1 MKYVKARGNMKVL
14 VVNTGS
20 SSLKYQLIDSENEKV
35 MAKGLCERIGLVN
48 GIHTYTCTDGSSFTQ
63 ECVMRDHS
71 YAFKIMLDALISSEH
86 GVLKS
91 VSDIDAVGHRI
102 VHGGERFS
110 KPVIIDES
118 VLKTIEECVD
128 LAPLHNP
135 AGILG
140 IRVCQDVLRDI
151 PMVAVFDTAFH
162 QTIPDYAYMYA
173 IPYEMYEK
181 YGVRKYGFHGTNHK
195 YVSQRA
201 SEIINKPLDKIK
213 IISCHLGSG
222 ASICAIDRGKSIDTS
237 MGFTPLAGLAMGTRS
252 GTIDPSI
259 ISYIM
264 EKKNMTVEEVNDYL
278 NKQSGLLGVSGI
290 SSDFRDLIKAKSEG
304 NKRAS
309 LALSIFAYRVKKY
322 ICEYVGIMGG
332 IDALIFTAGVGENNA
347 FIREHITT
355 NLDIFGIKL
364 DKKKNNTLK
373 GEADISRDKSNVRIL
388 IIPANEE
395 LEIARQ
401 CKSLLEVKN

>member
-1 MKYVKARGNMKVL
+1 MKVL

>member
-1 MKYVKARGNMKVL
+1 VKYVKARGNMKVL